1 METSCVIINSILME
15 NVSGHQ
21 KKVLDIENEHNIYK
35 DIILIVYIMLKT
47 GLRISDVLE
56 LKHYWLIKL
65 NRESIETLRYQ
76 QSQVPTTSQLLYSVN

>member
-1 METSCVIINSILME
+1 
-15 NVSGHQ
+15 
-21 KKVLDIENEHNIYK
+21 
-35 DIILIVYIMLKT
+35 MLKT

-56 LKHYWLIKL
+56 LKHDCLIKL

>member
-1 METSCVIINSILME
+1 ME

-21 KKVLDIENEHNIYK
+21 KKVLDIENEHNIHK

-56 LKHYWLIKL
+56 LKHDCLIKL
-65 NRESIETLRYQ
+65 N
-76 QSQVPTTSQLLYSVN
+76 

>member
-1 METSCVIINSILME
+1 ME

-21 KKVLDIENEHNIYK
+21 KKVLDIENEHNIHK

-56 LKHYWLIKL
+56 LKHHCLIKL

-76 QSQVPTTSQLLYSVN
+76 QSQVPTTSQLLYSVI